1 MRNAGT
7 IPEVVLSARP
17 LIARALLA
25 QAQLMGPQLARDGKD
40 AGPQRYDLPAHC
52 A

>member
-1 MRNAGT
+1 MRNAGN

-17 LIARALLA
+17 PQARALLA
-25 QAQLMGPQLARDGKD
+25 RPVRAGNGAFPQA
-40 AGPQRYDLPAHC
+40 YDLPAIC

>member
-25 QAQLMGPQLARDGKD
+25 QDQFLGLQLGRDSKG

>member
-7 IPEVVLSARP
+7 IPEVVLSARQF
-17 LIARALLA
+17 IARALLA
-25 QAQLMGPQLARDGKD
+25 QAQLVGPQLARDSKE

>member
-1 MRNAGT
+1 MRNAGN

-17 LIARALLA
+17 LQVRALLA
-25 QAQLMGPQLARDGKD
+25 QPVRAGKGAFPQ
-40 AGPQRYDLPAHC
+40 PYELPAIC

>member
-1 MRNAGT
+1 MRNAGN

-25 QAQLMGPQLARDGKD
+25 HTQLMGAQLARDGKD
-40 AGPQRYDLPAHC
+40 AGP
-52 A
+52 

>member
-1 MRNAGT
+1 MRNAGN

-17 LIARALLA
+17 LQARALLA
-25 QAQLMGPQLARDGKD
+25 GEGTVAF
-40 AGPQRYDLPAHC
+40 PQRYDLPAHC

>member
-1 MRNAGT
+1 MRNAGN

-17 LIARALLA
+17 LQARALLV
-25 QAQLMGPQLARDGKD
+25 QLARDGNG
-40 AGPQRYDLPAHC
+40 AFPQRYDLPAHC

>member
-17 LIARALLA
+17 V
-25 QAQLMGPQLARDGKD
+25 QAWAFASAASAEGDD
-40 AGPQRYDLPAHC
+40 AFPHPYDLPAHC

>member
-17 LIARALLA
+17 LMAWALLA
-25 QAQLMGPQLARDGKD
+25 HAQLVGAQLARDGKD